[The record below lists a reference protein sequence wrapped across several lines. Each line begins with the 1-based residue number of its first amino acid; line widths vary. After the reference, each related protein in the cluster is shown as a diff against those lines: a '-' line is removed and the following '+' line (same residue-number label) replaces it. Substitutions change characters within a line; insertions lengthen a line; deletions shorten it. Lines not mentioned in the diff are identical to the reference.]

1 MLSLSNPFERLP
13 WWVFVA
19 VGSILL
25 LLAGSGFLANGTTK
39 APPPRAVDVTGAE
52 LVDLAKFTPEL
63 HAGKQASVN
72 LAVQIN
78 DRHYYDLADFGG
90 QGVLVVLFGA
100 SDGLD
105 APVARA
111 AIVTADWTALTQNL
125 EQNVLGSGV
134 FGALYQLTGTLVSD
148 HPQANAVH
156 AAIDVAG
163 LTVIDGFSL
172 ISPDGGARLAS
183 TAADVSLL
191 WQVFLAAFGCLVIIF
206 GLRLRHIEA
215 AKTSRRD
222 ALFAAHQQN
231 LHTPAE

>member
-1 MLSLSNPFERLP
+1 MLSLTNPFQRLP
-13 WWVFVA
+13 WWAFVTL
-19 VGSILL
+19 GSILV
-25 LLAGSGFLANGTTK
+25 LLASFAVLNNGASQ
-39 APPPRAVDVTGAE
+39 APTARLTNDTSAE

-63 HAGKQASVN
+63 HVGKQASVN
-72 LAVQIN
+72 LAVQVN

-100 SDGLD
+100 SDALD

-111 AIVTADWTALTQNL
+111 AIVTSDWTAFKHSL

-134 FGALYQLTGTLVSD
+134 FGALYQLNGTLVVD

-163 LTVIDGFSL
+163 LGMVDGFSL
-172 ISPDGGARLAS
+172 IAPFDAS
-183 TAADVSLL
+183 THDAGPSLF
-191 WQVFLAAFGCLVIIF
+191 WRICLAAFGGLVIIF
-206 GLRLRHIEA
+206 GMRLRHVGA
-215 AKTSRRD
+215 AQDTRRD